1 MHLEFIVN
9 PKEFRRA
16 LKQVLVARGP
26 ERALQAVDFDA
37 RADELEIVSTGSSTA
52 IAATVAAMGLARIPL
67 PIVKKLEA
75 GLGKFPKDGL
85 RIRIMAGE
93 LSIESFTFRHN
104 EIEVRTQER
113 RQADVPVNAALV
125 DILAAAERFSAEEL
139 EKGGLVGQVLA
150 AQAEAGRLIDS
161 AAATLAP
168 FGVSREMVQGLVR
181 PCIQEHA
188 RRQAAGA

>member
-1 MHLEFIVN
+1 
-9 PKEFRRA
+9 
-16 LKQVLVARGP
+16 
-26 ERALQAVDFDA
+26 
-37 RADELEIVSTGSSTA
+37 
-52 IAATVAAMGLARIPL
+52 MGLARIPL
-67 PIVKKLEA
+67 PIVKKLET

-85 RIRIMAGE
+85 HIRIMAGE

-113 RQADVPVNAALV
+113 RQADIPVNAALV
-125 DILAAAERFSAEEL
+125 DILAAVERFSADEL
-139 EKGGLVGQVLA
+139 ERGGLVGQVLA

-168 FGVSREMVQGLVR
+168 FGVSREMVQGLAR
-181 PCIQEHA
+181 QCIQDHV